1 MTDKVKEQ
9 ISLSDKLVW
18 FSRADLSH
26 SQGPI
31 YIYICLSL
39 TQFPLV

>member
-9 ISLSDKLVW
+9 ITLSDKLVR
-18 FSRADLSH
+18 FSRADLPH
-26 SQGPI
+26 SQGP
-31 YIYICLSL
+31 IYICLSL